1 MQPYNLS
8 MKPNGSSSPPHTSN
22 GKPDAIV
29 KTSTAPLSPEAERNR
44 AELARLS
51 VELGL
56 NRPEMFL
63 AKSKSPNSLA
73 EITTSMGLLAQW
85 NNIIIQHQKS
95 QGAKVTAPADTSTSV
110 GSYPTTTTP
119 PSDKKP
125 KAPKVEKEK
134 PFDEAVW
141 YWLKSQ
147 QNSAGGVPVVESK
160 QHKSPATSV
169 SSSTNSVSSTSQLD
183 ANGSS
188 WFWKWY
194 KQFAG
199 SYPLPQHIPERPIL
213 YQQLTKDRDNNSE
226 NININTNEEEEKEKL
241 LPQAKNKARAVLDN
255 LLFNNNN
262 NLSDVMSNKRE
273 SSPEIDLSQLEAIE
287 HGEKFLNW
295 LERCSEPSVTA
306 MQIMQFRYLLNN
318 IKSGVDRKN
327 PDLQNRCKVRRK

>member
-8 MKPNGSSSPPHTSN
+8 MKPNENSSPPHTSN
-22 GKPDAIV
+22 GKPDAVVQI
-29 KTSTAPLSPEAERNR
+29 STAPLSPENERNR

-63 AKSKSPNSLA
+63 AKSKKPNSLA

-85 NNIIIQHQKS
+85 NNIILHHQKN

-119 PSDKKP
+119 PSEKT
-125 KAPKVEKEK
+125 KAPKVEKEQ

-147 QNSAGGVPVVESK
+147 QNSSAGIPVVESK

-169 SSSTNSVSSTSQLD
+169 SSSTNSVTSTSQLD

-199 SYPLPQHIPERPIL
+199 SYPLPQHNPDKPIL

-226 NININTNEEEEKEKL
+226 NINTNEEEEKEKPV
-241 LPQAKNKARAVLDN
+241 PQAKNKARAVLDN

-262 NLSDVMSNKRE
+262 NLSDVMSSKRE
-273 SSPEIDLSQLEAIE
+273 SSPDVALSQLEAIE

-327 PDLQNRCKVRRK
+327 LDSQNRCKVRRK